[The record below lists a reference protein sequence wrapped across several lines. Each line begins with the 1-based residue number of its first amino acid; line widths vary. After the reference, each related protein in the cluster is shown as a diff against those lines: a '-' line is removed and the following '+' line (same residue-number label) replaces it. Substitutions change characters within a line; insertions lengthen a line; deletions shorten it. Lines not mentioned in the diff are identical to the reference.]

1 MLKKLKSVFRDT
13 TVRSRRMIN
22 FDPMP
27 GKDQN
32 KGIASE
38 VFFRTAR
45 SGGSGGQHV
54 NKVET
59 KAEAWWHIGTSALY
73 TPEEKTRIAVKLKNR
88 INKDGY
94 LIISSTQTRSQA
106 ENKQIALQ
114 KMYELILQAVTVPKK
129 RKPTKPSKGVIEK
142 RREAKRRMS
151 EKKQQ
156 RRW

>member
-1 MLKKLKSVFRDT
+1 MLKKLKSVFKDA

-73 TPEEKTRIAVKLKNR
+73 TPEEKARIAVKLKNR

-129 RKPTKPSKGVIEK
+129 RKPTKPSKAVIEK
-142 RREAKRRMS
+142 RRKVKRQLS